1 MLINVIAAT
10 ALHER
15 MQLHCV
21 SLSKRKER
29 TMKYNQVVSGTF
41 LQRPNR
47 FIAHVLIDSKE
58 EICHVKNTGRC
69 HELLIPGCTV
79 YCAVSDNPQRKTKF
93 DLIAVE
99 KRVAYPTGTNQQG
112 IPVTTTTSSEAI
124 ETNGASNSKTDPGS
138 SHVIL
143 FNMDSQA
150 PNAAVKEWLQSGT
163 SPFGKIDYLKPECK
177 FGNSRFDFY
186 LEKEK
191 RRIYLEVKGVTLED
205 KGVVLFPD
213 APTERGVKHV
223 QELIRCHAEGFETY
237 VLFVVQMGCALY
249 VTPNRTTHP
258 QFADALH
265 EAQQAGVKLL
275 AYTCNVV
282 PDEMRIDK
290 ELEIRL

>member
-1 MLINVIAAT
+1 
-10 ALHER
+10 
-15 MQLHCV
+15 
-21 SLSKRKER
+21 
-29 TMKYNQVVSGTF
+29 MKYNQVVSGTF

-69 HELLIPGCTV
+69 HELLIPGCIV

-99 KRVAYPTGTNQQG
+99 KRVTYSTITNQQG
-112 IPVTTTTSSEAI
+112 IPVATTTSSEAI
-124 ETNGASNSKTDPGS
+124 ETNGAPNSKTDPGS
-138 SHVIL
+138 SHVL
-143 FNMDSQA
+143 LVNMDSQA

-191 RRIYLEVKGVTLED
+191 CKIFLEVKGVTLED
-205 KGVVLFPD
+205 NGIVLFPD

-223 QELIRCHAEGFETY
+223 RELIHCHEQGFETC
-237 VLFVVQMGCALY
+237 VLFVVQMEHARY
-249 VTPNRTTHP
+249 FTPNRKTHP
-258 QFADALH
+258 QFADALC
-265 EAQQAGVKLL
+265 EAQNAGVHLL
-275 AYTCNVV
+275 AYTCKVTS
-282 PDEMRIDK
+282 DEMTIDK
-290 ELEIRL
+290 ELKISL